1 MRRIAHSKLSIR
13 NPEFD
18 CEGGGRAALEV
29 QAQFGYSAN
38 KTDCHST
45 LTLRTNQM
53 GGYQMRVMVD
63 LDDGKGWYQP
73 VEGWGVGA
81 VTIEINGD
89 YERQDLIHAFQ
100 QIGLMALTVYGRMED
115 DTPPA

>member
-1 MRRIAHSKLSIR
+1 
-13 NPEFD
+13 
-18 CEGGGRAALEV
+18 
-29 QAQFGYSAN
+29 
-38 KTDCHST
+38 
-45 LTLRTNQM
+45 M

>member
-1 MRRIAHSKLSIR
+1 MRRIAHSKLAVR
-13 NPEFD
+13 DPEFE

-29 QAQFGYSAN
+29 QAQFGYPAD
-38 KTDCHST
+38 KTDCRST
-45 LTLRTNQM
+45 LTLRGNQM
-53 GGYQMRVMVD
+53 GAYQMRAMVD
-63 LDDGKGWYQP
+63 MDDG
-73 VEGWGVGA
+73 EGWRQPIEIGA
-81 VTIEINGD
+81 ITIEINGN

>member
-13 NPEFD
+13 NPEFE

-38 KTDCHST
+38 KTACHST
-45 LTLRTNQM
+45 LTLRGNQM
-53 GGYQMRVMVD
+53 GAYPMRVSVD
-63 LDDGKGWYQP
+63 MNDGKGWRQP
-73 VEGWGVGA
+73 VEIGA